1 LALGWLGDQVQKIVA
16 GAKTGECRVLAA
28 VQQLKPQHPVK
39 SDSSPHVVGG
49 EVTALMASIIA
60 IASLVVTSP
69 DH

>member
-49 EVTALMASIIA
+49 ER
-60 IASLVVTSP
+60 
-69 DH
+69 